1 MATIYLGNDD
11 ADNQASANLL
21 PLVETLQRAGHKVSI
36 RGATPKALAR
46 LAEAQKTP
54 SLPLWRR
61 HWRELLAGVGLCV
74 SLAVWLFVGMPS

>member
-11 ADNQASANLL
+11 ADSQASANLL
-21 PLVETLQRAGHKVSI
+21 PLVETLQRAGHKVNI
-36 RGATPKALAR
+36 RGATPEALAR
-46 LAEAQKTP
+46 LAEAQMTL

-61 HWRELLAGVGLCV
+61 HWRELLAGVGLCG

>member
-21 PLVETLQRAGHKVSI
+21 PLVETLQRAGHKVNI
-36 RGATPKALAR
+36 RRATPEALAQ
-46 LAEAQKTP
+46 LAEAQ
-54 SLPLWRR
+54 PLWRR
-61 HWRELLAGVGLCV
+61 HWRELLAGVGLCG